1 MDRLQKLKPELRHFI
16 SLFFGLDRDDYS
28 EEDISELGQ
37 RLESLPER
45 LKVCKSKRPNLAEI
59 CISLEEDKNFIHHL
73 KEAVRKRL
81 RSKSQNEEIP
91 LALEKD
97 NLGQKVSPHFDG
109 VHKEDDIEK
118 PEVSISHSPSD
129 NHNGHKE
136 TENPS
141 FSEGD
146 AGLQACDPSG

>member
-1 MDRLQKLKPELRHFI
+1 MRHFI
-16 SLFFGLDRDDYS
+16 SLFFGLDRDDFS
-28 EEDISELGQ
+28 EEDVAELGQ

-45 LKVCKSKRPNLAEI
+45 LKLCKSKRPNLAEI
-59 CISLEEDKNFIHHL
+59 CLSLKKDKQFIHQL

-81 RSKSQNEEIP
+81 RSKIQNEEIP
-91 LALEKD
+91 IAVEKD
-97 NLGQKVSPHFDG
+97 NLRQKVSPHFDS
-109 VHKEDDIEK
+109 VHKEDDIKK

-129 NHNGHKE
+129 NHNRQKE

-146 AGLQACDPSG
+146 TGL